1 MDTHFTDRDLSA
13 RAQQDN
19 FSVTVEAVLL
29 SPTKDLVHRWEYTG
43 AVQTSMGWDYVISI
57 IRWSY

>member
-29 SPTKDLVHRWEYTG
+29 SPTKDLVHR
-43 AVQTSMGWDYVISI
+43 
-57 IRWSY
+57 